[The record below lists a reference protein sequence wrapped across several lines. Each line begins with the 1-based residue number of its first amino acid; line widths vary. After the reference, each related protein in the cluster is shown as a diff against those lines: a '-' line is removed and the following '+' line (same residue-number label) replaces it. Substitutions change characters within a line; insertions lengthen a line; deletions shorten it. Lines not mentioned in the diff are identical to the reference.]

1 MTMADPNNYIIGQ
14 ANPTPFASLQQ
25 GYALGQGIRQDQ
37 QAQQQQQAALQQAQ
51 ALQQAY
57 SYVANKAN
65 PTADDYSRL
74 MLLDP
79 KSSESIQRAWTSKNT
94 AQQQSMAGDLG
105 QIGAALSGKSPQ
117 PQIAADYLTKQAD
130 AIENSNG
137 GQPTPDSQAKRDL
150 AQVALQHPAL
160 ALGKVYALLNS
171 NEAGKGV
178 AAGLLAMNTDV
189 RAQDLQPDA
198 VVKAAAD
205 ASKAQTEATIAAKTL
220 PDAIAKP
227 GIDNAKTTQEIEASK
242 LAGQISQLN
251 TQIAQANSETTRG
264 QLVLE
269 RDKLV
274 QQQKQTQ
281 FEQGQNVQSSMDAAT
296 TALATVDRIANHPGL
311 SGVLGIEQGP
321 GVGGWLAGKA
331 QLGGVGTLSGKV
343 SSYIPG
349 TDAADF
355 KATLETL
362 NSQLF
367 QNNIKAMVG
376 MGSLSDAEGKKIATA
391 TANLS
396 TDQSASSFRTAL
408 GVVRS
413 TLLRAQARAA
423 ANPQASTTNAGFVL
437 NSPKYGAV
445 TEGMVTKLMKD
456 HPGATRDSIIQFLQ
470 QPTGQADLSQ
480 GIPPSPDRTPPNPF
494 PPQ

>member
-1 MTMADPNNYIIGQ
+1 MADPNNYIIGQ

-37 QAQQQQQAALQQAQ
+37 QAQQQQQAALQQQQ

-198 VVKAAAD
+198 VIKADAD

-296 TALATVDRIANHPGL
+296 TALATVDRVLSHPGL
-311 SGVLGIEQGP
+311 SGVFGIEGHGQI
-321 GVGGWLAGKA
+321 
-331 QLGGVGTLSGKV
+331 GGVGTATGKLA
-343 SSYIPG
+343 SYIPG
-349 TDAADF
+349 TDASDF
-355 KATLETL
+355 KATLDTL

-367 QNNIKAMVG
+367 QNGVKSMVG
-376 MGSLSDAEGKKIATA
+376 MGTLSDAEGKKISTA
-391 TANLS
+391 VASLDTN
-396 TDQSASSFRTAL
+396 QSASSFRTAM
-408 GVVRS
+408 GVVRA